1 MKDKNGNLTGVLSHL
16 VKTHVTDNDSKNS
29 ISSLTK
35 NLGDIKINDQL
46 SNEEILSYTYP
57 KEKTNK
63 QNLLLD
69 AIDVKSNEEKYTTSK
84 KEEGQIDLSSR
95 TNTSNTGLED

>member
-1 MKDKNGNLTGVLSHL
+1 MQDKNGNQIGVLSHL
-16 VKTHVTDNDSKNS
+16 AKTHVTDNDNINS
-29 ISSLTK
+29 ISSLNK

-57 KEKTNK
+57 KETTNK

-69 AIDVKSNEEKYTTSK
+69 AINAKSDGEKYHTLESEK
-84 KEEGQIDLSSR
+84 GQIDISSR